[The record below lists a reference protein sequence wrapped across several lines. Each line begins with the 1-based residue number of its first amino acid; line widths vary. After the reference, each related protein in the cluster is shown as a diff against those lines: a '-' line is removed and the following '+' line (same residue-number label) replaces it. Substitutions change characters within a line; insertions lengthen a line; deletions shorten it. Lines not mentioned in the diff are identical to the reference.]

1 MHHCI
6 QISKEKDPSDHQ
18 TNVPTHKNGNKFVN
32 KSHLKICSNPD
43 CGIKE
48 NLRSA
53 PYFVCAY
60 FGLLVEKFNSRK
72 VCQRCYRDAENHQSV
87 LVKMLCDHK
96 SIALGPKKP
105 KNQMVTIDDEECF
118 EESMESLEEVEIEGD
133 IDDFLKHL
141 VEKYRF
147 EEQIDASFHHLGKY
161 LLSNIINLLTVYC
174 CDYGRAK
181 VDQ

>member
-1 MHHCI
+1 
-6 QISKEKDPSDHQ
+6 
-18 TNVPTHKNGNKFVN
+18 
-32 KSHLKICSNPD
+32 
-43 CGIKE
+43 
-48 NLRSA
+48 
-53 PYFVCAY
+53 
-60 FGLLVEKFNSRK
+60 
-72 VCQRCYRDAENHQSV
+72 
-87 LVKMLCDHK
+87 MLCDHK